1 MLVPASILASSPA
14 TQALAQTSLTVTNG
28 GVHNISL
35 KAIQSTDGNI
45 EVQDNFEI
53 LPEHVVSVQQFEDFT
68 ITPSSGV
75 IDNVKVT
82 DSQLKTTELQ
92 LNGNIVKP
100 NLAVGSY
107 LLDIIITANNGDKY
121 AYETILVVLAPTQV
135 FNETNKQQVINT
147 FVKVLVDTK
156 IIFNDVKDPEP
167 SICYFSPSDPRCDPD
182 ENGKCPKGWAMNEDG
197 QCHPGGKCPYG
208 YGRVDDDETGTCY
221 PERDIV
227 KCDNGAI
234 VLHEEDCA
242 IYDPPVTPTP
252 EPTPTPTPNPSLTEE
267 PETPT
272 PTPSPT
278 EEPEPL
284 DSICG
289 GVPCTASEKEAGT
302 GSDPGPGDSEPET
315 EAEPE
320 SQEQDSTPSD

>member
-1 MLVPASILASSPA
+1 M
-14 TQALAQTSLTVTNG
+14 
-28 GVHNISL
+28 
-35 KAIQSTDGNI
+35 
-45 EVQDNFEI
+45 
-53 LPEHVVSVQQFEDFT
+53 
-68 ITPSSGV
+68 
-75 IDNVKVT
+75 
-82 DSQLKTTELQ
+82 
-92 LNGNIVKP
+92 
-100 NLAVGSY
+100 GSY

-197 QCHPGGKCPYG
+197 QCHPGGKCPDG

-302 GSDPGPGDSEPET
+302 GSDPVPGDSEPET

-320 SQEQDSTPSD
+320 PESQEQDSTPSD